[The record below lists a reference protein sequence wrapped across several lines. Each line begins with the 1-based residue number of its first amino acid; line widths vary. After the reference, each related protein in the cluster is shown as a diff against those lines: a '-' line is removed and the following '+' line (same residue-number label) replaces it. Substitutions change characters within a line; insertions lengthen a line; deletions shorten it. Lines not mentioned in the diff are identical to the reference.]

1 MVFSSLFFIFF
12 FLPIILI
19 FYFFTKSDQLKNVI
33 LVFFSLI
40 FYAWGEP
47 IWFVLLII
55 SAIVDYLNG
64 IFVEN
69 NKDSKIAMLGVIST
83 LIFNLGLL
91 CTFKYADFF
100 IENVNFLLGSSFKAP
115 GLILPIGISFYTF
128 QTISYTID
136 VYNGKVK
143 AQRSFLNFL
152 TFVTLFPQLVAG
164 PIVRY
169 SIIQNQL
176 SKRQVSWDGFNKG
189 VERFCKGLFKK
200 VAIANTAGA
209 IANQLLDKDIQSIT
223 FFGGWMGLIIFGLQV
238 YYDFSGYSDMAI
250 GLGKIFGFD
259 FNENFNHPYT
269 AKSITDF
276 WRKWHMSL
284 STWLSD
290 YIFTPIM
297 IRFRDHRVA
306 SLIIATTT
314 TFFVSGLW
322 HGASWNFVL
331 WGLYFG
337 FWVLF
342 ESLFFAKI
350 LKRTPT
356 IVQHVYFIALII
368 PSWML
373 FYYTDFNKIKI
384 LGATIFSFNNIS
396 ADLESF
402 LLIKENI
409 FWLILAILFSLPTFK
424 FLNGLVNKIKNNL
437 VVNVLNTSITVMF
450 FVISIILLV
459 GSSYNPFLYFR
470 F

>member
-12 FLPIILI
+12 FLPLILI
-19 FYFFTKSDQLKNVI
+19 FYFLTKSDKIRNII
-33 LVFFSLI
+33 LVLFSLV

-47 IWFVLLII
+47 VWFVLLII

-69 NKDSKIAMLGVIST
+69 NKDSRIAMLGVVST

-100 IENVNFLLGSSFKAP
+100 IENLNFILGTSFKSP

-176 SKRQVSWDGFNKG
+176 TTRKIDWEGFNLG

-209 IANQLLDKDIQSIT
+209 IATQLLDKEINSLS
-223 FFGGWMGLIIFGLQV
+223 FFGGWIGLLIFGLQV

-250 GLGKIFGFD
+250 GLGKMFGFK

-269 AKSITDF
+269 SKSITDF

-290 YIFTPIM
+290 YIFTPLM
-297 IRFRDHRVA
+297 IRFRDYRVV
-306 SLIIATTT
+306 SLIIATIT

-337 FWVLF
+337 FWVLI
-342 ESLFFAKI
+342 ESLLIGKLLKKI
-350 LKRTPT
+350 PK
-356 IVQHVYFIALII
+356 VFQHAYFLILII

-373 FYYTDFNKIKI
+373 FYFTDFSKI
-384 LGATIFSFNNIS
+384 LSFSRVIFNFSKITT
-396 ADLESF
+396 DIESV

-409 FWLILAILFSLPTFK
+409 FWLILAIVFSMPVYK
-424 FLNGLVNKIKNNL
+424 KLVLLVDRINNANIKNAI
-437 VVNVLNTSITVMF
+437 NTSITISLF
-450 FVISIILLV
+450 IFSIILLV

>member
-19 FYFFTKSDQLKNVI
+19 FYFFAKSDQLKNVI

-69 NKDSKIAMLGVIST
+69 NKHSKIAMLGVIST

-100 IENVNFLLGSSFKAP
+100 IENVNFLIGTSFKAP

-128 QTISYTID
+128 QTISYTLD

-176 SKRQVSWDGFNKG
+176 SKRQVSWEGFNRG

-209 IANQLLDKDIQSIT
+209 IANQLLDKDIHSIS
-223 FFGGWMGLIIFGLQV
+223 FFGGWMGLLIFGLQV

-350 LKRTPT
+350 LKRAPSL
-356 IVQHVYFIALII
+356 VQHVYFIALII

-396 ADLESF
+396 ADLESL
-402 LLIKENI
+402 LLIKENMY
-409 FWLILAILFSLPTFK
+409 WLILAILFSLPTFK
-424 FLNGLVNKIKNNL
+424 LLMGLVHKIKNNL
-437 VVNVLNTSITVMF
+437 VVNLLNTSITVMF

>member
-176 SKRQVSWDGFNKG
+176 SKRQVSWEGFNKG

-396 ADLESF
+396 ADLESL

-409 FWLILAILFSLPTFK
+409 FWLILAILFALPTFK

>member
-19 FYFFTKSDQLKNVI
+19 FYFFAKSDQLKNVI

-69 NKDSKIAMLGVIST
+69 NKHSKIAMLGVIST

-100 IENVNFLLGSSFKAP
+100 IENVNFLIGTSFKAP

-128 QTISYTID
+128 QTISYTLD
-136 VYNGKVK
+136 VYYGKVK

-169 SIIQNQL
+169 SVIQNQL
-176 SKRQVSWDGFNKG
+176 SKRQVSWEGFNKG

-209 IANQLLDKDIQSIT
+209 IANQLLDKDIHSIS
-223 FFGGWMGLIIFGLQV
+223 FFGGWMGLLIFGLQV

-342 ESLFFAKI
+342 ESLFFARI
-350 LKRTPT
+350 LKRAPSV
-356 IVQHVYFIALII
+356 VQHIYFIALII

-396 ADLESF
+396 ADLESL
-402 LLIKENI
+402 LLIKENMY
-409 FWLILAILFSLPTFK
+409 WLILAILFSLPTFK
-424 FLNGLVNKIKNNL
+424 LLMGLVHKIKNNL
-437 VVNVLNTSITVMF
+437 VVNLLNTSITVMF

>member
-19 FYFFTKSDQLKNVI
+19 FYFFAKSDQLKNVI

-69 NKDSKIAMLGVIST
+69 NKHSKIAMLGVIST

-100 IENVNFLLGSSFKAP
+100 IENVNFLIGTSFKAP

-128 QTISYTID
+128 QTISYTLD

-176 SKRQVSWDGFNKG
+176 SKRQVSWEGFNKG

-209 IANQLLDKDIQSIT
+209 IANQLLDKDIHSIS

-350 LKRTPT
+350 LKRAPSV
-356 IVQHVYFIALII
+356 VQHIYFIALII

-396 ADLESF
+396 ADLESL
-402 LLIKENI
+402 LLIKENMY
-409 FWLILAILFSLPTFK
+409 WLILVILFSLPTFK
-424 FLNGLVNKIKNNL
+424 LLMGLVHKIKNNL
-437 VVNVLNTSITVMF
+437 VVNLLNTSITVMF

>member
-1 MVFSSLFFIFF
+1 MVFSSLFFVFC
-12 FLPIILI
+12 FLPIIFLAYFLCKGDQIKNIILI
-19 FYFFTKSDQLKNVI
+19 L
-33 LVFFSLI
+33 FSLV

-55 SAIVDYLNG
+55 SAVIDYLNG
-64 IFVEN
+64 LFVEKHKN
-69 NKDSKIAMLGVIST
+69 TKLAILGVVST
-83 LIFNLGLL
+83 LTFNLGLL
-91 CTFKYADFF
+91 FTFKYADFF
-100 IENVNFLLGSSFKAP
+100 VQNVNYLFNTSLKQP

-128 QTISYTID
+128 QTISYTLD
-136 VYNGKVK
+136 VYHNKVK
-143 AQRSFLNFL
+143 AQKSFLNFL

-169 SIIQNQL
+169 SFIQNQL
-176 SKRQVSWDGFNKG
+176 DKRQITWDNFNIG

-209 IANQLLDKDIQSIT
+209 LASQLLDKDIANIS
-223 FFGGWMGLIIFGLQV
+223 FASGWLGLMIFGLQV

-250 GLGKIFGFD
+250 GLGKIFGFT
-259 FNENFNHPYT
+259 FNENFNYPYT

-276 WRKWHMSL
+276 WRRWHMSL

-297 IRFRDHRVA
+297 ISLRDVRII
-306 SLIIATTT
+306 SLIVATTT

-337 FWVLF
+337 FWVLI
-342 ESLFFAKI
+342 ESLFIGKL
-350 LKRTPT
+350 LKRLPNIFQHIYFLVL
-356 IVQHVYFIALII
+356 IV

-373 FYYTDFNKIKI
+373 FYYTDINKIQNLINIIFNFKKI
-384 LGATIFSFNNIS
+384 DFDI
-396 ADLESF
+396 ESKI
-402 LLIKENI
+402 LIKENI
-409 FWLILAILFSLPTFK
+409 YWLGVTLLFAMPTYKLINKLIVKINSSL
-424 FLNGLVNKIKNNL
+424 IQNL
-437 VVNVLNTSITVMF
+437 INAVIT
-450 FVISIILLV
+450 ISIFLVSVVLLV

>member
-19 FYFFTKSDQLKNVI
+19 FYFFAKSDQLKNVI

-69 NKDSKIAMLGVIST
+69 NKHSKIAMLGVIST

-100 IENVNFLLGSSFKAP
+100 IENVNFLIGTSFKAP

-128 QTISYTID
+128 QTISYTLD

-176 SKRQVSWDGFNKG
+176 SKRQVSWEGFNRG

-209 IANQLLDKDIQSIT
+209 IANQLLDKDIHSIS
-223 FFGGWMGLIIFGLQV
+223 FFGGWMGLLIFGLQV

-350 LKRTPT
+350 LKRAPSV
-356 IVQHVYFIALII
+356 VQHIYFIALII

-396 ADLESF
+396 ADLESL
-402 LLIKENI
+402 LLIKENMY
-409 FWLILAILFSLPTFK
+409 WLILAILFSLPTFK
-424 FLNGLVNKIKNNL
+424 LLMGLVHKIKNNL
-437 VVNVLNTSITVMF
+437 VVNLLNTSITVMF

>member
-1 MVFSSLFFIFF
+1 
-12 FLPIILI
+12 
-19 FYFFTKSDQLKNVI
+19 
-33 LVFFSLI
+33 
-40 FYAWGEP
+40 
-47 IWFVLLII
+47 LII

-297 IRFRDHRVA
+297 IRFRDHRLA

-356 IVQHVYFIALII
+356 VVQHVYFIALII

-396 ADLESF
+396 ADLESL

>member
-19 FYFFTKSDQLKNVI
+19 FYFFAKSDQLKNVI

-69 NKDSKIAMLGVIST
+69 NKHSKIAMLGVIST

-100 IENVNFLLGSSFKAP
+100 IENVNFLIGTSFKAP

-128 QTISYTID
+128 QTISYTLD

-176 SKRQVSWDGFNKG
+176 SKRQVSWEGFNKG

-209 IANQLLDKDIQSIT
+209 IANQLLDKDIHSIS

-350 LKRTPT
+350 LKRAPSL
-356 IVQHVYFIALII
+356 VQHVYFIALII

-396 ADLESF
+396 ADLESL
-402 LLIKENI
+402 LLIKENMY
-409 FWLILAILFSLPTFK
+409 WLILAILFSLPTFK
-424 FLNGLVNKIKNNL
+424 LLMGLVHKIKNNL
-437 VVNVLNTSITVMF
+437 VVNLLNTSITVMF

>member
-19 FYFFTKSDQLKNVI
+19 FYFLTKSDKMRNII

-69 NKDSKIAMLGVIST
+69 NKHSKIAMLGVIST

-100 IENVNFLLGSSFKAP
+100 IENVNYLIGSSFKSP

-176 SKRQVSWDGFNKG
+176 SKRQISWDGFNLG
-189 VERFCKGLFKK
+189 VVRFCKGLFKK

-209 IANQLLDKDIQSIT
+209 IANQLLDKDINSVT

-269 AKSITDF
+269 SKSITDF

-297 IRFRDHRVA
+297 IKFRDNRIA

-314 TFFVSGLW
+314 TFFLSGLW

-342 ESLFFAKI
+342 ESLFFAKL
-350 LKRTPT
+350 LKRTPS
-356 IVQHVYFIALII
+356 IVQHIYFLILII

-373 FYYTDFNKIKI
+373 FYYTDFHKIKI
-384 LGATIFSFNNIS
+384 LGTTIFSFNNIT
-396 ADLESF
+396 ADLESL

-409 FWLILAILFSLPTFK
+409 FWLILAILFSMPTFK
-424 FLNGLVNKIKNNL
+424 LINQYIAKIKNVIIMNI
-437 VVNVLNTSITVMF
+437 VNISITISF

>member
-297 IRFRDHRVA
+297 IRFRDHRLA

-356 IVQHVYFIALII
+356 VVQHVYFIALII

-396 ADLESF
+396 ADLESL

>member
-12 FLPIILI
+12 FLPLILV
-19 FYFFTKSDQLKNVI
+19 FYFLTKSDKIRNII
-33 LVFFSLI
+33 LVLFSLV

-47 IWFVLLII
+47 VWFVLLII

-69 NKDSKIAMLGVIST
+69 NKDSRIAMLGVVST

-100 IENVNFLLGSSFKAP
+100 IENLNFILGTSLKAP

-176 SKRQVSWDGFNKG
+176 TARKIDWEGFNLG

-209 IANQLLDKDIQSIT
+209 IATQLLDKDINSLS
-223 FFGGWMGLIIFGLQV
+223 FFGGWIGLLIFGLQV

-250 GLGKIFGFD
+250 GLGKMFGFK

-269 AKSITDF
+269 SKSITDF

-290 YIFTPIM
+290 YIFTPLM
-297 IRFRDHRVA
+297 IRFRDYRIV
-306 SLIIATTT
+306 SLMIATIT

-337 FWVLF
+337 FWVLI
-342 ESLFFAKI
+342 ESLLIGKFLKKI
-350 LKRTPT
+350 PK
-356 IVQHVYFIALII
+356 VFQHAYFLILII

-373 FYYTDFNKIKI
+373 FYFTDFSKIVSFSRVIFNFSKI
-384 LGATIFSFNNIS
+384 T
-396 ADLESF
+396 ADIESV

-409 FWLILAILFSLPTFK
+409 FWLILALAFSMPVYKKLIL
-424 FLNGLVNKIKNNL
+424 LVDRINNANIKNAI
-437 VVNVLNTSITVMF
+437 NTSITISLF
-450 FVISIILLV
+450 IFSIILLV

>member
-12 FLPIILI
+12 FLPLILI
-19 FYFFTKSDQLKNVI
+19 FYFLTKSDQIRNVI
-33 LVFFSLI
+33 LVIFSLV

-47 IWFVLLII
+47 VWFILLII

-69 NKDSKIAMLGVIST
+69 NKGSRIAMLGVVST

-91 CTFKYADFF
+91 CTFKYSDFF
-100 IENVNFLLGSSFKAP
+100 IENLNFVLGTSFKAP

-176 SKRQVSWDGFNKG
+176 SSRKIDWEGFNQG
-189 VERFCKGLFKK
+189 IERFCKGLFKK

-209 IANQLLDKDIQSIT
+209 IASQLLDKDINSLS
-223 FFGGWMGLIIFGLQV
+223 FFGGWIGLLIFGLQV

-250 GLGKIFGFD
+250 GLGKMFGFK

-269 AKSITDF
+269 SKSITDF

-290 YIFTPIM
+290 YIFTPLM
-297 IRFRDHRVA
+297 IQFRDYRIV
-306 SLIIATTT
+306 SLIIATIT

-337 FWVLF
+337 FWVLI
-342 ESLFFAKI
+342 ESLLIGKYLKKFPKI
-350 LKRTPT
+350 F
-356 IVQHVYFIALII
+356 QHIYFLLLII

-373 FYYTDFNKIKI
+373 FYFTDFNKII
-384 LGATIFSFNNIS
+384 SFSRVIFNFSKIS
-396 ADLESF
+396 ADIESV

-409 FWLILAILFSLPTFK
+409 FWMIFAISFSMPVYKKIVKLIDRIDNA
-424 FLNGLVNKIKNNL
+424 NIKN
-437 VVNVLNTSITVMF
+437 VINTSITISLFM
-450 FVISIILLV
+450 ISIILLV
-459 GSSYNPFLYFR
+459 GSTYNPFLYFR

>member
-12 FLPIILI
+12 FLPIILC
-19 FYFFTKSDQLKNVI
+19 FYFFTKSDKLRNII

-47 IWFVLLII
+47 IWFILLII

-69 NKDSKIAMLGVIST
+69 NKHSKIAMLGVIST

-91 CTFKYADFF
+91 CTFKYADFL
-100 IENVNFLLGSSFKAP
+100 IENVNFILGTSFKTP

-176 SKRQVSWDGFNKG
+176 TKRQVSWEGFNRG

-209 IANQLLDKDIQSIT
+209 IANQLLDKDINSIT

-350 LKRTPT
+350 LKRAPS
-356 IVQHVYFIALII
+356 IVQHIYFLALII

-384 LGATIFSFNNIS
+384 LGATIFSFNRIS
-396 ADLESF
+396 ADLESL

-409 FWLILAILFSLPTFK
+409 FWLILALLFSLPTFK
-424 FLNGLVNKIKNNL
+424 LLTRLINKIKNNL
-437 VVNVLNTSITVMF
+437 VVNLLNTSITVMF
-450 FVISIILLV
+450 FVISIVLLV

>member
-100 IENVNFLLGSSFKAP
+100 IENVNLLLGSSFKAP

-176 SKRQVSWDGFNKG
+176 SKRQVSWEGFNKG

-350 LKRTPT
+350 LKRTPS

-396 ADLESF
+396 ADLESL

>member
-19 FYFFTKSDQLKNVI
+19 FYFFAKSDQLKNVI

-69 NKDSKIAMLGVIST
+69 NKHSKIAMLGVIST

-100 IENVNFLLGSSFKAP
+100 IENVNFLIGTSFKAP

-128 QTISYTID
+128 QTISYTLD

-176 SKRQVSWDGFNKG
+176 SKRQVSWEGFNKG
-189 VERFCKGLFKK
+189 VQRFCKGLFKK

-209 IANQLLDKDIQSIT
+209 IANQLLDKDIQSIS
-223 FFGGWMGLIIFGLQV
+223 FFGGWMGLLIFGLQV

-350 LKRTPT
+350 LKRAPSL
-356 IVQHVYFIALII
+356 VQHIYFIALII

-396 ADLESF
+396 ADLESL
-402 LLIKENI
+402 LLIKENMY
-409 FWLILAILFSLPTFK
+409 WLILAILFSLPTFK
-424 FLNGLVNKIKNNL
+424 LLMGLVHKIKNNL
-437 VVNVLNTSITVMF
+437 VVNLLNTSITVMF

>member
-12 FLPIILI
+12 FLPLILI
-19 FYFFTKSDQLKNVI
+19 FYFLTKSDQIRNVI
-33 LVFFSLI
+33 LVIFSLV

-47 IWFVLLII
+47 VWFILLII

-69 NKDSKIAMLGVIST
+69 NKGSRIAMLGVVST

-91 CTFKYADFF
+91 CTFKYSDFF
-100 IENVNFLLGSSFKAP
+100 IENLNFVLGTSFKAP

-176 SKRQVSWDGFNKG
+176 SSRKIDWEGFNQG
-189 VERFCKGLFKK
+189 IERFCKGLFKK

-209 IANQLLDKDIQSIT
+209 IASQLLDKDINSLS
-223 FFGGWMGLIIFGLQV
+223 FFGGWIGLLIFGLQV

-250 GLGKIFGFD
+250 GLGKMFGFK

-269 AKSITDF
+269 SKSITDF

-290 YIFTPIM
+290 YIFTPLM
-297 IRFRDHRVA
+297 IQFRDYRIV
-306 SLIIATTT
+306 SLIIATIT

-337 FWVLF
+337 FWVLI
-342 ESLFFAKI
+342 ESLLIGKYLKKFPKI
-350 LKRTPT
+350 F
-356 IVQHVYFIALII
+356 QHIYFLLLII

-373 FYYTDFNKIKI
+373 FYFTDFNKII
-384 LGATIFSFNNIS
+384 SFSRVIFNFSKIS
-396 ADLESF
+396 ADIESV

-409 FWLILAILFSLPTFK
+409 FWMIFAIAFSMPVYKKIVKLIDRIDNA
-424 FLNGLVNKIKNNL
+424 NIKN
-437 VVNVLNTSITVMF
+437 VINTSITISLFM
-450 FVISIILLV
+450 ISIILLV
-459 GSSYNPFLYFR
+459 GSTYNPFLYFR

>member
-1 MVFSSLFFIFF
+1 MVFSSLFFVFC
-12 FLPIILI
+12 FLPIIFLAYFLCKGDQIKNIILI
-19 FYFFTKSDQLKNVI
+19 L
-33 LVFFSLI
+33 FSLV

-55 SAIVDYLNG
+55 SAVIDYLNG
-64 IFVEN
+64 LFVEK
-69 NKDSKIAMLGVIST
+69 NKNTKLAILGVVST
-83 LIFNLGLL
+83 LTFNLGLL
-91 CTFKYADFF
+91 FTFKYADFF
-100 IENVNFLLGSSFKAP
+100 VQNVNYLFNTDFKQP

-128 QTISYTID
+128 QTISYTLD
-136 VYNGKVK
+136 VYHNKVK
-143 AQRSFLNFL
+143 AQKSFLNFL

-169 SIIQNQL
+169 SFIQNQL
-176 SKRQVSWDGFNKG
+176 DKRQITWDNFNKG

-209 IANQLLDKDIQSIT
+209 LASQLLDKDIANIS
-223 FFGGWMGLIIFGLQV
+223 FASGWLGLMIFGLQV

-250 GLGKIFGFD
+250 GLGKIFGFT
-259 FNENFNHPYT
+259 FNENFNYPYT

-276 WRKWHMSL
+276 WRRWHMSL

-297 IRFRDHRVA
+297 ITLRDVRII
-306 SLIIATTT
+306 SLIVATTT

-337 FWVLF
+337 FWVLI
-342 ESLFFAKI
+342 ESLFIGKL
-350 LKRTPT
+350 LKLLPNIFQHIYFLVL
-356 IVQHVYFIALII
+356 IV

-373 FYYTDFNKIKI
+373 FYYTDINKIQNLINIIFNFKKI
-384 LGATIFSFNNIS
+384 DFDI
-396 ADLESF
+396 ESKI
-402 LLIKENI
+402 LIKENI
-409 FWLILAILFSLPTFK
+409 YWLAVTLLFAMPTYKLINKLIVKINSSL
-424 FLNGLVNKIKNNL
+424 IQNL
-437 VVNVLNTSITVMF
+437 INAVIT
-450 FVISIILLV
+450 ISIFLVSVVLLV

>member
-100 IENVNFLLGSSFKAP
+100 IENVNFLLGSSYKAP

-176 SKRQVSWDGFNKG
+176 SKRQVSWEGFNKG

-297 IRFRDHRVA
+297 IRFRDHRIA

-350 LKRTPT
+350 LKRTPS

-384 LGATIFSFNNIS
+384 LGTTIFSFNNIS
-396 ADLESF
+396 ADLESL

-409 FWLILAILFSLPTFK
+409 FWLILAILFSLPTYK

>member
-1 MVFSSLFFIFF
+1 MVFSSLFFNFF

-176 SKRQVSWDGFNKG
+176 SKRQVSWEGFNKG

-350 LKRTPT
+350 LKRTPS

-396 ADLESF
+396 AVLESL

>member
-19 FYFFTKSDQLKNVI
+19 FYFFAKSDQLKNVI

-69 NKDSKIAMLGVIST
+69 NKHSKIAMLGVIST

-100 IENVNFLLGSSFKAP
+100 IENVNFLIGTSFKAP

-128 QTISYTID
+128 QTISYTLD

-176 SKRQVSWDGFNKG
+176 SKRQVSWEGFNRG
-189 VERFCKGLFKK
+189 VQRFCKGLFKK

-209 IANQLLDKDIQSIT
+209 IANQLLDKDIHSIS
-223 FFGGWMGLIIFGLQV
+223 FFGGWMGLLIFGLQV

-350 LKRTPT
+350 LKRAPSL
-356 IVQHVYFIALII
+356 VQHVYFIALII

-396 ADLESF
+396 ADLESL
-402 LLIKENI
+402 LLIKENMY
-409 FWLILAILFSLPTFK
+409 WLILAILFSLPTFK
-424 FLNGLVNKIKNNL
+424 LLMGLVHKIKNNL
-437 VVNVLNTSITVMF
+437 VVNLLNTSITVMF

>member
-100 IENVNFLLGSSFKAP
+100 IENVNFLLGSSYKAP

-176 SKRQVSWDGFNKG
+176 SKRQVSWEGFNKG

-350 LKRTPT
+350 LKRTPS

-396 ADLESF
+396 ADLESL

-409 FWLILAILFSLPTFK
+409 FWLILAILFSLPTYK

>member
-100 IENVNFLLGSSFKAP
+100 IENVNFLLGSSYKAP

-176 SKRQVSWDGFNKG
+176 SKRQVSWEGFNKG

-350 LKRTPT
+350 LKRTPS

-384 LGATIFSFNNIS
+384 LGTTIFSFNNIS
-396 ADLESF
+396 ADLESL

-409 FWLILAILFSLPTFK
+409 FWLILAILFSLPTYK

>member
-19 FYFFTKSDQLKNVI
+19 FYFFAKSDQLKNVI

-69 NKDSKIAMLGVIST
+69 NKHSKIAMLGVIST

-100 IENVNFLLGSSFKAP
+100 IENVNFLIGTSFKAP

-128 QTISYTID
+128 QTISYTLD

-176 SKRQVSWDGFNKG
+176 SKRQVSWEGFNKG

-209 IANQLLDKDIQSIT
+209 IANQLLDKDIHSIS

-350 LKRTPT
+350 LKRAPSL
-356 IVQHVYFIALII
+356 VQHIYFIALII

-396 ADLESF
+396 ADLESL
-402 LLIKENI
+402 LLIKENMY
-409 FWLILAILFSLPTFK
+409 WLILAILFSLPTFK
-424 FLNGLVNKIKNNL
+424 LLMGLVHKIKNNL
-437 VVNVLNTSITVMF
+437 VVNLLNTSITVMF

>member
-1 MVFSSLFFIFF
+1 MVFSSLFFVFC
-12 FLPIILI
+12 FLPIIFLAYFLCKGDQIKNIILI
-19 FYFFTKSDQLKNVI
+19 L
-33 LVFFSLI
+33 FSLV

-55 SAIVDYLNG
+55 SAVIDYLNG
-64 IFVEN
+64 LFVEKHKN
-69 NKDSKIAMLGVIST
+69 TKLAILGVVST
-83 LIFNLGLL
+83 LTFNLGLL
-91 CTFKYADFF
+91 FTFKYADFF
-100 IENVNFLLGSSFKAP
+100 VQNVNYLFNTSLKQP

-128 QTISYTID
+128 QTISYTLD
-136 VYNGKVK
+136 VYHNKVK
-143 AQRSFLNFL
+143 AQKSFLNFL

-169 SIIQNQL
+169 SFIQNQL
-176 SKRQVSWDGFNKG
+176 DKRQITWDNFNKG

-209 IANQLLDKDIQSIT
+209 LASQLLDKDIANIS
-223 FFGGWMGLIIFGLQV
+223 FASGWLGLMIFGLQV

-250 GLGKIFGFD
+250 GLGKIFGFT
-259 FNENFNHPYT
+259 FNENFNYPYT

-276 WRKWHMSL
+276 WRRWHMSL

-297 IRFRDHRVA
+297 ISLRDARII
-306 SLIIATTT
+306 SLIVATTT

-337 FWVLF
+337 FWVLI
-342 ESLFFAKI
+342 ESLLIGKL
-350 LKRTPT
+350 LKRLPNIFQHIYFLVL
-356 IVQHVYFIALII
+356 IV

-373 FYYTDFNKIKI
+373 FYYTDINKIQNLINIIFNFKKI
-384 LGATIFSFNNIS
+384 DFDI
-396 ADLESF
+396 ESKI
-402 LLIKENI
+402 LIKENI
-409 FWLILAILFSLPTFK
+409 YWLAVTLLFAMPTYKLINKLMVKINSSL
-424 FLNGLVNKIKNNL
+424 IQNL
-437 VVNVLNTSITVMF
+437 INAVIT
-450 FVISIILLV
+450 ISIFLVSVVLLV

>member
-1 MVFSSLFFIFF
+1 MVFSSLFFVFC
-12 FLPIILI
+12 FLPIIFLAYFLCKGDQIKNIILI
-19 FYFFTKSDQLKNVI
+19 L
-33 LVFFSLI
+33 FSLV

-55 SAIVDYLNG
+55 SAVIDYLNG
-64 IFVEN
+64 LFVEKHKN
-69 NKDSKIAMLGVIST
+69 TKLAILGVVST
-83 LIFNLGLL
+83 LTFNLGLL
-91 CTFKYADFF
+91 FTFKYADFF
-100 IENVNFLLGSSFKAP
+100 VQNVNYLFNTSLKQP

-128 QTISYTID
+128 QTISYTLD
-136 VYNGKVK
+136 VYHNKVK
-143 AQRSFLNFL
+143 AQKSFLNFL

-169 SIIQNQL
+169 SFIQNQL
-176 SKRQVSWDGFNKG
+176 DKRQITWDNFNKG

-209 IANQLLDKDIQSIT
+209 LASQLLDKDIANIS
-223 FFGGWMGLIIFGLQV
+223 FASGWLGLMIFGLQV

-250 GLGKIFGFD
+250 GLGKIFGFT
-259 FNENFNHPYT
+259 FNENFNYPYT

-276 WRKWHMSL
+276 WRRWHMSL

-297 IRFRDHRVA
+297 ISLRDVRII
-306 SLIIATTT
+306 SLIVATTT

-337 FWVLF
+337 FWVLI
-342 ESLFFAKI
+342 ESLFIGKL
-350 LKRTPT
+350 LKLLPNIFQHIYFLVL
-356 IVQHVYFIALII
+356 IV

-373 FYYTDFNKIKI
+373 FYYTDINKIQNLINIIFNFKKI
-384 LGATIFSFNNIS
+384 DFDI
-396 ADLESF
+396 ESKI
-402 LLIKENI
+402 LIKENI
-409 FWLILAILFSLPTFK
+409 YWLAVTLLFAMPTYKLINKLIVKINSSL
-424 FLNGLVNKIKNNL
+424 IQNL
-437 VVNVLNTSITVMF
+437 INAVIT
-450 FVISIILLV
+450 ISIFLVSVVLLV

>member
-33 LVFFSLI
+33 LVFFSFI

-100 IENVNFLLGSSFKAP
+100 IENVNFLLGSSYKAP

-176 SKRQVSWDGFNKG
+176 SKRQVSWEGFNKG

-350 LKRTPT
+350 LKRTPS

-384 LGATIFSFNNIS
+384 LGTTIFSFNNIS
-396 ADLESF
+396 ADLESL

-409 FWLILAILFSLPTFK
+409 FWLILAILFSLPTYK

>member
-297 IRFRDHRVA
+297 IRFRDHRLA

-350 LKRTPT
+350 LKRTPS

-396 ADLESF
+396 ADLESL

>member
-176 SKRQVSWDGFNKG
+176 SKRQVSWEGFNKG

-350 LKRTPT
+350 LKRTPS

-396 ADLESF
+396 ADLESL

>member
-1 MVFSSLFFIFF
+1 MVFSSLFFNFF

-176 SKRQVSWDGFNKG
+176 SKRQVSWEGFNKG

-350 LKRTPT
+350 LKRTPS

-396 ADLESF
+396 ADLESL

>member
-12 FLPIILI
+12 FLPIILC
-19 FYFFTKSDQLKNVI
+19 FYFFTKSDKLRNII

-69 NKDSKIAMLGVIST
+69 NKHSKIAMLGVIST

-91 CTFKYADFF
+91 CTFKYADFL
-100 IENVNFLLGSSFKAP
+100 IENVNFILGTSFKTP

-176 SKRQVSWDGFNKG
+176 TKRQVSWEGFNRG

-209 IANQLLDKDIQSIT
+209 IANQLLDKDINSIT

-297 IRFRDHRVA
+297 ISFRDHRVA

-350 LKRTPT
+350 LKRAPS
-356 IVQHVYFIALII
+356 IVQHIYFLALII

-384 LGATIFSFNNIS
+384 LGATIFSFNRIS
-396 ADLESF
+396 ADLESL

-409 FWLILAILFSLPTFK
+409 FWLILALLFSLPTFK
-424 FLNGLVNKIKNNL
+424 LLTRLINKIKNNL
-437 VVNVLNTSITVMF
+437 VVNLLNTSITVMF
-450 FVISIILLV
+450 FVISIVLLV

>member
-1 MVFSSLFFIFF
+1 MVFSSLFFVFC
-12 FLPIILI
+12 FLPIIFLAYFLCKGDQIKNIILI
-19 FYFFTKSDQLKNVI
+19 L
-33 LVFFSLI
+33 FSLV

-55 SAIVDYLNG
+55 SAVIDYLNG
-64 IFVEN
+64 LFVEKHKN
-69 NKDSKIAMLGVIST
+69 TKLAILGVVST
-83 LIFNLGLL
+83 LTFNLGLL
-91 CTFKYADFF
+91 FTFKYADFF
-100 IENVNFLLGSSFKAP
+100 VQNVNYLFNTSLKQP

-128 QTISYTID
+128 QTISYTLD
-136 VYNGKVK
+136 VYHNKVK
-143 AQRSFLNFL
+143 AQKSFLNFL

-169 SIIQNQL
+169 SFIQNQL
-176 SKRQVSWDGFNKG
+176 DKRQITWDNFNKG

-209 IANQLLDKDIQSIT
+209 LASQLLDKDIANIS
-223 FFGGWMGLIIFGLQV
+223 FASGWLGLMIFGLQV

-250 GLGKIFGFD
+250 GLGKIFGFT
-259 FNENFNHPYT
+259 FNENFNYPYT

-276 WRKWHMSL
+276 WRRWHMSL

-297 IRFRDHRVA
+297 ISLRDVRII
-306 SLIIATTT
+306 SLIVATTT

-337 FWVLF
+337 FWVLI
-342 ESLFFAKI
+342 ESLLIGKL
-350 LKRTPT
+350 LKRLPNIFQHIYFLVL
-356 IVQHVYFIALII
+356 IV

-373 FYYTDFNKIKI
+373 FYYTDINKIQNLINIIFNFKKI
-384 LGATIFSFNNIS
+384 DFDI
-396 ADLESF
+396 ESKI
-402 LLIKENI
+402 LIKENI
-409 FWLILAILFSLPTFK
+409 YWLAVTLLFAMPTYKLINKLMVKINSSL
-424 FLNGLVNKIKNNL
+424 IQNL
-437 VVNVLNTSITVMF
+437 INAVIT
-450 FVISIILLV
+450 ISIFLVSVVLLV

>member
-19 FYFFTKSDQLKNVI
+19 FYFFAKSDQLKNVI

-69 NKDSKIAMLGVIST
+69 NKHSKIAMLGVIST

-100 IENVNFLLGSSFKAP
+100 IENVNFLIGTSFKAP

-128 QTISYTID
+128 QTISYTLD

-176 SKRQVSWDGFNKG
+176 SKRQVSWEGFNRG

-209 IANQLLDKDIQSIT
+209 IANQLLDKDIHSIS
-223 FFGGWMGLIIFGLQV
+223 FFGGWMGLLIFGLQV

-350 LKRTPT
+350 LKRAPSL
-356 IVQHVYFIALII
+356 VQHIYFIALII

-396 ADLESF
+396 ADLESL
-402 LLIKENI
+402 LLIKENMY
-409 FWLILAILFSLPTFK
+409 WLILAILFSLPTFK
-424 FLNGLVNKIKNNL
+424 LLMGLVHKIKNNL
-437 VVNVLNTSITVMF
+437 VVNLLNTSITVMF

>member
-19 FYFFTKSDQLKNVI
+19 FYFFAKSDQFKNVI

-69 NKDSKIAMLGVIST
+69 NKHSKIAMLGVIST

-100 IENVNFLLGSSFKAP
+100 IENVNFLIGTSFKAP

-128 QTISYTID
+128 QTISYTLD

-176 SKRQVSWDGFNKG
+176 SKRQVSWEGFNRG

-209 IANQLLDKDIQSIT
+209 IANQLLDKDIHSIS
-223 FFGGWMGLIIFGLQV
+223 FFGGWMGLLIFGLQV

-350 LKRTPT
+350 LKRAPSV
-356 IVQHVYFIALII
+356 VQHIYFIALII

-396 ADLESF
+396 ADLESL
-402 LLIKENI
+402 LLIKENMY
-409 FWLILAILFSLPTFK
+409 WLILAILFSLPTFK
-424 FLNGLVNKIKNNL
+424 LLMGLVHKIKNNL
-437 VVNVLNTSITVMF
+437 VVNLLNTSITVMF

>member
-19 FYFFTKSDQLKNVI
+19 FYFLTNSDKVRNII

-69 NKDSKIAMLGVIST
+69 NKHSKIAMLGVIST

-100 IENVNFLLGSSFKAP
+100 IQNVNFIIGSSFKSP

-128 QTISYTID
+128 QTISYTLD

-176 SKRQVSWDGFNKG
+176 SKRKVSWDGFNLG
-189 VERFCKGLFKK
+189 IERFCKGLFKK

-209 IANQLLDKDIQSIT
+209 IANQLLDKDINGIT
-223 FFGGWMGLIIFGLQV
+223 FFGGWMGLVIFGLQV

-290 YIFTPIM
+290 YIFTPLM
-297 IRFRDHRVA
+297 IKFRDNRIA

-350 LKRTPT
+350 LKRTPS
-356 IVQHVYFIALII
+356 IVQHVYFLALII

-384 LGATIFSFNNIS
+384 LGATIFSFNNVTS
-396 ADLESF
+396 DLESM

-409 FWLILAILFSLPTFK
+409 FWLMLAILFSLPTFK
-424 FLNGLVNKIKNNL
+424 LINRYIAKIKNVKLINI
-437 VVNVLNTSITVMF
+437 VNTSITISF

>member
-1 MVFSSLFFIFF
+1 MVFSSLFFNFF

-176 SKRQVSWDGFNKG
+176 SKRQVSWEGFNKG

-350 LKRTPT
+350 LKRTPS

-384 LGATIFSFNNIS
+384 FALIFFNMYIY
-396 ADLESF
+396 F
-402 LLIKENI
+402 H
-409 FWLILAILFSLPTFK
+409 
-424 FLNGLVNKIKNNL
+424 
-437 VVNVLNTSITVMF
+437 
-450 FVISIILLV
+450 
-459 GSSYNPFLYFR
+459 FLYTMS
-470 F
+470 